1 MSTTCHQSCSHL
13 LNREEVE
20 TSKVKSQAWERLNYL
35 YLDPCQECFHFELS
49 SRQIYQNQLQ
59 TWMSISHHEW
69 KSLGEQFLRSYP
81 FSSFRIHI
89 RIIQVSHNHLL
100 QSYRDGHFLL
110 KLVCEFLRKIL
121 QQLSYFEERLLLLG
135 RVDMACYQCSL
146 GDLLYRQ
153 DQVSHM

>member
-1 MSTTCHQSCSHL
+1 
-13 LNREEVE
+13 
-20 TSKVKSQAWERLNYL
+20 
-35 YLDPCQECFHFELS
+35 
-49 SRQIYQNQLQ
+49 
-59 TWMSISHHEW
+59 MSISHHEW

-89 RIIQVSHNHLL
+89 RIIQASHNHLL

-135 RVDMACYQCSL
+135 RVDMACYQCS
-146 GDLLYRQ
+146 
-153 DQVSHM
+153 